1 MFFQKIVNILNISER
16 IRIFIKDNLTNI
28 PKYEEFNDKP
38 NYFYPLILAVRTN
51 NSDFIKGFIL
61 ELKDINFSDE
71 DAKYFIDNIEQ
82 DIDEL
87 TFLTFFRFIL
97 AHCSDAHEIMSIL
110 TGVLF
115 TGKLNRTLLS
125 NFYIFQKDKSQSEKI
140 KFMKKCSEKFW
151 IFSYKSKKP
160 YRVLYFLESDLFYE
174 NDSADYRNLFYY
186 CMDLIYDDERHN
198 MGKILSLL
206 TDEKYEKYEKY
217 ENYKKL
223 AEKTDD
229 MMILYLLNK
238 LWPIGEKL
246 PEISQLFN
254 MKLEFT
260 AEILCC
266 PNLLPNSKKIIPGIV
281 LKENNKEVMGILE
294 KIGKN

>member
-1 MFFQKIVNILNISER
+1 MSSFNPSALIASKFDISFIYLLKKIKFESEEEIINVLIKLNDMDELNENGVPYRHIYTKKNHRKVMDDCVLISIFRKRSTIFFQKIVNILNISER

-198 MGKILSLL
+198 MCKILIFLS
-206 TDEKYEKYEKY
+206 
-217 ENYKKL
+217 
-223 AEKTDD
+223 
-229 MMILYLLNK
+229 
-238 LWPIGEKL
+238 
-246 PEISQLFN
+246 
-254 MKLEFT
+254 
-260 AEILCC
+260 
-266 PNLLPNSKKIIPGIV
+266 
-281 LKENNKEVMGILE
+281 
-294 KIGKN
+294 